1 MKFRTTL
8 LQGKTKNV
16 VGIVVPAKVV
26 EQLGGGKR
34 APVKVTLEGYSYRST
49 LAVMAGK
56 FMVGVAAEHRAAA
69 GVSGGDTVDVELE
82 LDTSPR
88 EVAVPADLAAAL
100 AKAGRSKAFADL
112 APSYRKEHVRS
123 VEEAKAAETRARR
136 IAKIVQQLT

>member
-1 MKFRTTL
+1 
-8 LQGKTKNV
+8 
-16 VGIVVPAKVV
+16 
-26 EQLGGGKR
+26 
-34 APVKVTLEGYSYRST
+34 
-49 LAVMAGK
+49 
-56 FMVGVAAEHRAAA
+56 MVGVAAEHRAAA

-123 VEEAKAAETRARR
+123 VEEAKAPETRARR